1 MSAVARIKE
10 NIFWFTRH
18 VNKGMS
24 GAEEKV
30 QWSKMMKIIVM
41 TDRKHSNNLRQTRIR
56 PSPGS
61 VAMETK
67 ENMFTFGRS

>member
-41 TDRKHSNNLRQTRIR
+41 AARQHSNNLHQTRIR

-61 VAMETK
+61 VVIETK
-67 ENMFTFGRS
+67 EKMFMFGRS

>member
-1 MSAVARIKE
+1 
-10 NIFWFTRH
+10 
-18 VNKGMS
+18 MS

-67 ENMFTFGRS
+67 EKMFTFGRS